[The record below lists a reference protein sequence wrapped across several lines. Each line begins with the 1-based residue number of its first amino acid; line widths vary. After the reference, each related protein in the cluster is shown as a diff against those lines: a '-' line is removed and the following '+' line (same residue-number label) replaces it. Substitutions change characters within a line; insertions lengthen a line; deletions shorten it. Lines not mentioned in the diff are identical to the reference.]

1 MGSNPGICYCQF
13 ELATSNARKL
23 ELLKVRELL
32 FGWLWIIEFKSK
44 STEEAAADSNLV
56 VGKIRSTQLFF

>member
-1 MGSNPGICYCQF
+1 MSSNLGVGYCQF

-23 ELLKVRELL
+23 ELFKVRELL

-44 STEEAAADSNLV
+44 STEEAGSGSNLV
-56 VGKIRSTQLFF
+56 VGKIRSSQLFF

>member
-1 MGSNPGICYCQF
+1 MGSNLGLGYCQF
-13 ELATSNARKL
+13 ELATSNAREL

-44 STEEAAADSNLV
+44 STEEAASGSNLV
-56 VGKIRSTQLFF
+56 DGKIRRTQLFF